1 MNHLNL
7 AQQIAAVRR
16 FNRFYTRQIG
26 VLQKGLLESDYSLA
40 EVRVLYELAQR
51 RECAAVELQ
60 RELGLD
66 AGYLSRIIRS
76 FKRRRLVNRRNSK
89 ADGRQSILS
98 LTTKGQDVFVD
109 LNTRANDEI
118 AAHLHGRSL
127 ADQRRLTDAMR
138 TIEEILAKKDTP

>member
-1 MNHLNL
+1 VTSRLD
-7 AQQIAAVRR
+7 QQIAAVRR

-40 EVRVLYELAQR
+40 EVRILYELAQR
-51 RECAAVELQ
+51 KECAAVELQ

-76 FKRRRLVNRRNSK
+76 FQRRRLISRRVSK

-98 LTTKGQDVFVD
+98 LTAKGQEVFAE

-118 AAHLHGRSL
+118 ATRLRSRS
-127 ADQRRLTDAMR
+127 AEDQRRLTEAMR
-138 TIEEILAKKDTP
+138 TIEEILAKDESS